1 MKSLPSIAIHIIS
14 VSTLSLIM
22 WLPAVGEEA
31 NAIADTAAEIPMPE
45 RAMPEGGVQ
54 MADRILVRKSER
66 RLYLLRQGQVLRSFR
81 VALGLS
87 PQGHKEREGDFKTPE
102 GSYRL
107 IRRNPRSD
115 FFLSMQV
122 SYPNEQDLMRAQRN
136 KAKPG
141 GAIMLHGWPNV
152 PRKNP
157 EYYASSDWT
166 DGCIAVSNADMVE
179 IWLRTPLDTP
189 IEILP

>member
-1 MKSLPSIAIHIIS
+1 MKSVPSIATHLFSAFVLS
-14 VSTLSLIM
+14 VIA
-22 WLPAVGEEA
+22 WLPAVAGEG
-31 NAIADTAAEIPMPE
+31 NAIAAISAAIPMPE
-45 RAMPEGGVQ
+45 GGLQ
-54 MADRILVRKSER
+54 MADRILVRKGER
-66 RLYLLRQGQVLRSFR
+66 RLYLLRQGEVLNSFR
-81 VALGLS
+81 VALGLN

-122 SYPNEQDLMRAQRN
+122 SYPNDRDLVHAQRTGV
-136 KAKPG
+136 KPG

-157 EYYASSDWT
+157 EYYASNDWT